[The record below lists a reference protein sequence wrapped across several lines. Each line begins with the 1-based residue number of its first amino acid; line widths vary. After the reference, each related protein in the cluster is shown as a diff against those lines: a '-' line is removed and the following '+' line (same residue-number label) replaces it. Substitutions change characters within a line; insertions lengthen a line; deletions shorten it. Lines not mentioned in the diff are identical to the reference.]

1 MRYKGLVWLVIFV
14 LKHSSGRNTKPTF
27 ILPTIRSDPNH
38 PFTISVE
45 GNVGAGKSTLLNFFN
60 QFPEFAVHKEP
71 LDQWQDLNGTDF
83 LGLMISDP
91 ARWGLAFESL
101 VTLTMAEIHMA
112 DHEGAQGLLFR
123 PVKVMERSLMSA
135 RQVFVENLRD
145 QISLGEVEILD
156 AWYNL
161 LVSRP
166 EFDTKVDL
174 IIYLRT
180 TPQVAYERMA
190 SRARSEEA
198 TLPLQHFQ
206 RLHKLHED
214 WLMGDKKTVSTP
226 VIVIN
231 ANEDIS
237 HLAKTYRKLAKAV
250 WKATNK
256 I

>member
-1 MRYKGLVWLVIFV
+1 MMYKGLVWLIICIV
-14 LKHSSGRNTKPTF
+14 KPSSGRYTNPTF
-27 ILPTIRSDPNH
+27 ILPTIRPDPNH

-83 LGLMISDP
+83 LGLVFSDP
-91 ARWGLAFESL
+91 VRWGLAFESL

-112 DHEGAQGLLFR
+112 DHDGAQGLLFR
-123 PVKVMERSLMSA
+123 PVKVMERSLTSA
-135 RQVFVENLRD
+135 RKVFIENLRS
-145 QISLGEVEILD
+145 QMTSGEVQILD
-156 AWYNL
+156 SWYNL

-180 TPQVAYERMA
+180 TPQVAYERMT
-190 SRARSEEA
+190 SRARPEEA

-214 WLMGDKKTVSTP
+214 WLMEESKTVRPP
-226 VIVIN
+226 VIVID

-237 HLAKTYRKLAKAV
+237 SLAKTYRKLAKAV

-256 I
+256 M

>member
-1 MRYKGLVWLVIFV
+1 MIYKGSVWFFIFF
-14 LKHSSGRNTKPTF
+14 LKASSGRYTKPTF
-27 ILPTIRSDPNH
+27 ILPTIRPDPNH

-71 LDQWQDLNGTDF
+71 LDQWQDLNGTNF
-83 LGLMISDP
+83 LDLVFSDP
-91 ARWGLAFESL
+91 SRWGLAFESL

-112 DHEGAQGLLFR
+112 DHDGAQGLLFR
-123 PVKVMERSLMSA
+123 PVKVMERSITAA
-135 RQVFVENLRD
+135 RKVFIENLRP
-145 QISLGEVEILD
+145 QLTVGEVEILD

-180 TPQVAYERMA
+180 SPQVAYERMK

-198 TLPLQHFQ
+198 SLPLQHFK

-214 WLMGDKKTVSTP
+214 WLMGESENTRPP
-226 VIVIN
+226 VIVID

-237 HLAKTYRKLAKAV
+237 SLARTYRKLAKAV
-250 WKATNK
+250 WRATNK
-256 I
+256 M